1 MKRAALA
8 ALMLAQTAAASASG
22 IVGRVVDADGKGV
35 SDAVVFIEAPAAKAS
50 SARATMDQVDKTFVP
65 GVLPIIVGTQ
75 VNFPN
80 RDQIRHHVYS
90 FSRAKRFELPL
101 YKGEEAAP
109 VLFDKAGVVKIGCNI
124 HDWMSAVILVLPN
137 THYAVTDES
146 GRFTLEGLEQGTHA
160 VVAWHAQS
168 REKTEDLTQRVQLDA
183 TDLELEFRLT
193 LAPARARPATRGAR
207 WE

>member
-1 MKRAALA
+1 MTR
-8 ALMLAQTAAASASG
+8 
-22 IVGRVVDADGKGV
+22 
-35 SDAVVFIEAPAAKAS
+35 
-50 SARATMDQVDKTFVP
+50 
-65 GVLPIIVGTQ
+65 
-75 VNFPN
+75 
-80 RDQIRHHVYS
+80 
-90 FSRAKRFELPL
+90 RAKHFELPL
-101 YKGEEAAP
+101 SRGEEAPP

-146 GRFTLEGLEQGTHA
+146 GRFTLEGLEQGAHA
-160 VVAWHAQS
+160 VVAWHARS

>member
-1 MKRAALA
+1 MNRAALA

-65 GVLPIIVGTQ
+65 GVLPITVGTQ

-146 GRFTLEGLEQGTHA
+146 GRFSLEGLEQGAHA
-160 VVAWHAQS
+160 VAAWHAQS